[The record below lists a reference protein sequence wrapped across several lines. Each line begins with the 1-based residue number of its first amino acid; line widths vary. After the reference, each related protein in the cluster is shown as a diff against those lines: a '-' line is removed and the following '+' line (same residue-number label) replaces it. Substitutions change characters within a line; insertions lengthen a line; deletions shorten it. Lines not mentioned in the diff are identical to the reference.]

1 MRKVVLAILSVTALL
16 LLGYS
21 SYRSY
26 QTWRQN
32 HLMSM
37 ARTFALQSDLQKA
50 RLTLEELLRMNPRD
64 IVVNRF
70 MAELAETDQLSST
83 LSWRKR
89 VVELNPHS
97 TGDRL
102 ALAAVAVRMR
112 DLTSATDALAGINA
126 ADRNTAAYHNMAGSL
141 DAAASQLAAAE
152 VHLLEA
158 IRLEPHNSA
167 WQLSLAVLRLH
178 DTNAAAM
185 VEARNTLTRL
195 ASNPTNAI
203 LRCQAVPR
211 TDH

>member
-1 MRKVVLAILSVTALL
+1 
-16 LLGYS
+16 
-21 SYRSY
+21 
-26 QTWRQN
+26 
-32 HLMSM
+32 
-37 ARTFALQSDLQKA
+37 
-50 RLTLEELLRMNPRD
+50 MNPRD

-178 DTNAAAM
+178 DTDRRRDGRSAEHSHSSGFQFHQCNS
-185 VEARNTLTRL
+185 TLPGST
-195 ASNPTNAI
+195 
-203 LRCQAVPR
+203 R